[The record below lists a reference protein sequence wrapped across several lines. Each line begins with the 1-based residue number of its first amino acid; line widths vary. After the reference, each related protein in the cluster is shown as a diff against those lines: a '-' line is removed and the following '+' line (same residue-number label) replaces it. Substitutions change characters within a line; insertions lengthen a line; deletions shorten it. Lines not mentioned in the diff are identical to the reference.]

1 MRQQRGQ
8 MPFSLLSVT
17 SNPVGGRYSEVDRLT
32 FARCGE
38 DLFTGWGSDFAFEY
52 LLDVSRQRNP
62 T

>member
-1 MRQQRGQ
+1 
-8 MPFSLLSVT
+8 MPFSLLCVT